1 VLEWFILVP
10 LAAVVL
16 LNLPGAEFLR
26 RRGAV
31 VAALLGAVQAAVV
44 AATPAAVLSRA
55 GFIDN
60 VLHLNLRLTNLSLV
74 MLLAIGLALAA
85 AAMVV
90 QPMLADA
97 RRRSNYVSV
106 LLVAMI
112 GMNGMVL
119 VTDLFSLYVFLEVTS
134 IASFIL
140 IAFSRQKHALEG
152 AFKYIILSATA
163 TVFMLSAVALLLM
176 MAGAVD
182 FDSVAAA
189 LLTKTSGTMLP
200 ARIALGAFLCGLFI
214 KGGLVPFH
222 GWVLGAYS
230 AAPAPTSV
238 LLAGVVTK
246 VSGIYALLRLTI
258 SVFPPS
264 LPLNQVLMLVGAVSI
279 VVGALAALGQT
290 DMKRLLAYS
299 SISQVGYI
307 VLGLGCGTDLAIA
320 GAIFHVFNHAVF
332 KSLLFVNAA
341 AVEQRLGTT
350 DMTRLGG
357 LGGRMPLTS
366 TTSVVGILST
376 AGIPPLAGFWSK
388 LLIIVA
394 LWQAGFYFYAGLA
407 VLFSVVTLAYLL
419 VWQRRVFFG
428 QTLPSLAGV
437 REATAWLSVPEII
450 LAGLTIA
457 VGLAFPFLA
466 NTFLLRLHG
475 GY

>member
-1 VLEWFILVP
+1 VLEWFVLVP

-31 VAALLGAVQAAVV
+31 VAALLGAVQAATV
-44 AATPAAVLSRA
+44 AAIPAGVISRA
-55 GFIDN
+55 GFIDAF
-60 VLHLNLRLTNLSLV
+60 LHLNLRLTNLGLV
-74 MLLAIGLALAA
+74 MLLAIGLSLSA

-90 QPMLADA
+90 QPMLTDA

-106 LLVAMI
+106 LLVCMV

-189 LLTKTSGTMLP
+189 LKTSGKMLP

-246 VSGIYALLRLTI
+246 VSGIYALVRLTV

-264 LPLNQVLMLVGAVSI
+264 LPLNHVLMLVGAVSI

-307 VLGLGCGTDLAIA
+307 VLGLGCGTDMAIA

-428 QTLPSLAGV
+428 QTLPAMAGV
-437 REATAWLSVPEII
+437 REATGWLSVPEVV
-450 LAGLTIA
+450 LAALTIV
-457 VGLAFPFLA
+457 VGLVFPFLA